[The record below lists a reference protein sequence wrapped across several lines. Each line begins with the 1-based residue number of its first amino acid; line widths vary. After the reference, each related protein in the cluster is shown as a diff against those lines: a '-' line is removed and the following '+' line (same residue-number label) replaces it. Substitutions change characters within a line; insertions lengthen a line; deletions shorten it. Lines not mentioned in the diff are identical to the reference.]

1 MIKTNIEI
9 LSIDH
14 IVLIVAN
21 PAETCAFYQEVL
33 GLLPVQDSQGRW
45 SLKFGQ
51 NKISLQIQGKV
62 PEIARRTIRGSGNF
76 CLITDTPIEE
86 VIAHL
91 NACSVKIV
99 AGPSKKEGGLGPL
112 MSIYFYD
119 IDGNL
124 VEISN
129 RLSVDE

>member
-1 MIKTNIEI
+1 MRETKIEI

-14 IVLIVAN
+14 IVLVVAN
-21 PAETCAFYQEVL
+21 PVETCAFYQKIL
-33 GLLPVQDSQGRW
+33 GLQPIQDSWGKW

-62 PEIARRTIRGSGNF
+62 PEIARRTTPGSANF
-76 CLITDTPIEE
+76 CLITDTPLQEI
-86 VIAHL
+86 VAHL
-91 NACSVKIV
+91 KACDVKII
-99 AGPSKKEGGLGPL
+99 AGPSEKEGGVGPI

-124 VEISN
+124 VEVSN
-129 RLSVDE
+129 QLEGDA

>member
-1 MIKTNIEI
+1 MSNTKIKI

-14 IVLIVAN
+14 IVLVVAN
-21 PAETCAFYQEVL
+21 PVETCAFYQKIL
-33 GLLPVQDSQGRW
+33 GLQPTQDSSGRW

-51 NKISLQIQGKV
+51 NRISLQSLGKV
-62 PEIARRTIRGSGNF
+62 PEIARRTTRGSANF
-76 CLITDTPIEE
+76 CLITDTPLQE

-91 NACSVKIV
+91 KASDVKIV
-99 AGPSKKEGGLGPL
+99 AGPSVKEGGVGPI

-124 VEISN
+124 VEVSN
-129 RLSVDE
+129 RLGEDG